1 MTEKNRSFLTETAES
16 FGQRAEFHDVSRI
29 VEMTGEGV
37 SLAAKRLSVGALFRL
52 LIPDVLTVDRVIYMD
67 SDIIVNLDIKDL
79 WDIPLEDRS
88 LAGALDRG
96 DLRPYRRFSSTALM
110 FALVGCDR
118 MTYINSGVLLM
129 NLKRIRDKYD
139 LAAQSA
145 EWFDKHG
152 HCSCHV
158 DQDMIN
164 SCFRGDIKIIAS
176 KFNKGY
182 AQNDDI
188 SGAILHAAGYPKP
201 WNGPKL
207 TSTDLLYWKTF
218 LKTPW
223 GRLAPDEVVD
233 VLFDAFKAS
242 PLTHLHTR
250 QCYKKAFSRLYMD
263 IIKNDMTRMALI
275 LCGELKHRL
284 TSLGKRSHA

>member
-16 FGQRAEFHDVSRI
+16 FGQRVEFHDVSRI

-37 SLAAKRLSVGALFRL
+37 SLAAGKLSVGTLFRL

-67 SDIIVNLDIKDL
+67 SDIIVNLDIREL

-88 LAGALDRG
+88 LAGVLDRV
-96 DLRPYRRFSSTALM
+96 DMKPLRRFSATALK
-110 FALVGCDR
+110 FALIGCDR
-118 MTYINSGVLLM
+118 MTYINAGVLLM
-129 NLKRIRDKYD
+129 NLNRIRKKYN

-152 HCSCHV
+152 HCADNL

-182 AQNDDI
+182 AENDDV

-201 WNGPKL
+201 WNGPKF
-207 TSTDLLYWKTF
+207 TSIDLLYWKTF

-223 GRLAPDEVVD
+223 GRLTPDEVVD
-233 VLFDAFKAS
+233 AVFDSFRAS
-242 PLTHLHTR
+242 PMMHLHTS

-284 TSLGKRSHA
+284 MNLRIRPHA